1 MFLLNTKTN
10 HQQTNRLL
18 QVLCTCRKHFT
29 SESQCFAA
37 FVLMKGYAPNISF
50 ETLYSDPFTSSTWL
64 MILNYLFYTLPL
76 TQHHSSFS
84 TCNLCHLN
92 LRICSCLACIYRV
105 IDAHRKFGELEKCV
119 RVAWITAES
128 NSSFWELSKLPKC
141 IHNSIYTQLKAWA
154 NSFITERQ
162 QGSAC
167 RSLNCDRVQ
176 NSHNAQKKEINAPN
190 GWSKTQ
196 HILYFG
202 LSENIWSS

>member
-64 MILNYLFYTLPL
+64 MILNYLFILSLWPSTTVPL
-76 TQHHSSFS
+76 VPV
-84 TCNLCHLN
+84 
-92 LRICSCLACIYRV
+92 IYAIVIDARV

-162 QGSAC
+162 QGSAW

-176 NSHNAQKKEINAPN
+176 NSHNAQKKEINAPI

>member
-1 MFLLNTKTN
+1 MDHWLPCVPIKHKNKPSTNKQVTPSVVYLQKAFYQWEPMLCSFCSDEGLCSKHQLWNSLQWPIYIINLINDTK
-10 HQQTNRLL
+10 L
-18 QVLCTCRKHFT
+18 
-29 SESQCFAA
+29 
-37 FVLMKGYAPNISF
+37 P
-50 ETLYSDPFTSSTWL
+50 
-64 MILNYLFYTLPL
+64 FYTLPL

-162 QGSAC
+162 QGSAW

-176 NSHNAQKKEINAPN
+176 NSHNTQKKEINAPI

-202 LSENIWSS
+202 LS